1 MLFKVLVEKKSIINL
16 FSYKMFLDANLVNA
30 LQLMLIGMS
39 TVFVVLL
46 IVIGCGNLLIT
57 VVNKYLPEEEKPAAK
72 QAQNTG
78 AVSSDVAQAINLA
91 ISKLTNGKGKAEK
104 IERM

>member
-1 MLFKVLVEKKSIINL
+1 
-16 FSYKMFLDANLVNA
+16 MFLDANLVNA

-57 VVNKYLPEEEKPAAK
+57 VVNKYLPEEEKPVAK

-78 AVSSDVAQAINLA
+78 AVSPDVAQAINLA
-91 ISKLTNGKGKAEK
+91 ISKLTKEK
-104 IERM
+104 VKLRRLKECKKVIIR